1 MNTATHGGLRTAA
14 PSTREALR
22 RGLAGTGA
30 IAVMLAVLLSAP
42 ADPLRA
48 QSTAAEPPC
57 DITTTERVVAI
68 GDVHGAYDRFV
79 AMLRGAGL
87 IDARQRWV
95 GGRARLVQTGDVLD
109 RGPDSRKV
117 IDLLRKLDGE
127 ASRAGGRV
135 HALLGNHE
143 FMRIVG
149 DWRYV
154 SVGEFK
160 AFQTGESAALR
171 DRVHELNAG
180 LADKRARAEKREFNE
195 REYRAQFMKDFPLGY
210 FDMQLAFGKDGDYGK
225 WVRSRIAA
233 VRINGVLFMHGGVS
247 DMVANLGCEGLNA
260 EVQRNLAAI
269 PVPPEQLTSL
279 LSSREDGPLWYRGMA
294 SEPEASFEPM
304 LDSILKR
311 FNVRAVVIG
320 HTPVA
325 NGQITTRFNGRVVL
339 IDTGMLNGEFFPKG
353 TASALEMQGNA
364 LAAVYEDGRRVPLTA
379 QSPATK

>member
-1 MNTATHGGLRTAA
+1 MNTATHRELRTAA
-14 PSTREALR
+14 
-22 RGLAGTGA
+22 A
-30 IAVMLAVLLSAP
+30 IAAVLAVLFFAP
-42 ADPLRA
+42 AEPPRA
-48 QSTAAEPPC
+48 QSTAAERPC

-68 GDVHGAYDRFV
+68 GDVHGAYDRLV
-79 AMLRGAGL
+79 AMLRAAGL
-87 IDARQRWV
+87 IDRRQRWV
-95 GGRARLVQTGDVLD
+95 GGRTRLVQTGDVLD

-117 IDLLRKLDGE
+117 IDLLRKLESE

-154 SVGEFK
+154 SPGELK
-160 AFQTGESAALR
+160 AFQTGDSALLR
-171 DRVHELNAG
+171 DRVHELNADR
-180 LADKRARAEKREFNE
+180 AEQRARAEKREFNA

-210 FDMQLAFGKDGDYGK
+210 FEMQIAFNKDGDYGK

-247 DMVANLGCEGLNA
+247 DMVANLGCDGLNA
-260 EVQRNLAAI
+260 EVQRNLMAI
-269 PVPPEQLTSL
+269 PVPPEELASL

-294 SEPEASFEPM
+294 HEPEASFEPM

-311 FNVRAVVIG
+311 FDVRAVVIG
-320 HTPVA
+320 HTPIA
-325 NGQITTRFNGRVVL
+325 NGQITTRFGGRVVL

-353 TASALEMQGNA
+353 VASALEMHGNT
-364 LAAVYEDGRRVPLTA
+364 LAAIYEDGRRVPLTA
-379 QSPATK
+379 SPLATK

>member
-1 MNTATHGGLRTAA
+1 MNTATHRGLRTAT
-14 PSTREALR
+14 P
-22 RGLAGTGA
+22 LA
-30 IAVMLAVLLSAP
+30 VVLAVLFSARAEP
-42 ADPLRA
+42 PRA
-48 QSTAAEPPC
+48 QGAAAELPC

-87 IDARQRWV
+87 IDARQRWM

-117 IDLLRKLDGE
+117 IDLLRKLESE
-127 ASRAGGRV
+127 ASRAGGHV

-154 SVGEFK
+154 SAGEFK
-160 AFQTGESAALR
+160 AFQTGDSALLR
-171 DRVHELNAG
+171 DRVHELNAE
-180 LADKRARAEKREFNE
+180 LAEKRARAEKRDFNP

-260 EVQRNLAAI
+260 EVQRNLAAV
-269 PVPPEQLTSL
+269 PVPAEQLTSL

-325 NGQITTRFNGRVVL
+325 NGQITTRFGGRVVQ
-339 IDTGMLNGEFFPKG
+339 IDTGMLTSVYLSGRP
-353 TASALEMQGNA
+353 SALEIDGDRWTA
-364 LAAVYEDGRRVPLTA
+364 IYEDGRHALR
-379 QSPATK
+379 

>member
-1 MNTATHGGLRTAA
+1 LASGRKATRPAKA
-14 PSTREALR
+14 
-22 RGLAGTGA
+22 GA
-30 IAVMLAVLLSAP
+30 IAVVLAVLCSP
-42 ADPLRA
+42 PEPSRA
-48 QSTAAEPPC
+48 QGSAAEAPC
-57 DITTTERVVAI
+57 DIATTERVVAI

-79 AMLRGAGL
+79 AMLRAANL
-87 IDARQRWV
+87 IDNRQRWI
-95 GGRARLVQTGDVLD
+95 GARARLVQTGDVLD

-117 IDLLRKLDGE
+117 IDLLRKLDNE

-143 FMRIVG
+143 FMRLVG

-154 SVGEFK
+154 SAGEFK
-160 AFQTGESAALR
+160 AFQTADSADLR
-171 DRVHELNAG
+171 DRVREMNAD
-180 LADKRARAEKREFNE
+180 LAAKRARAEKREFNE
-195 REYRAQFMKDFPLGY
+195 REYRAQFLKDFPLGY
-210 FDMQLAFGKDGDYGK
+210 FDMQIAFGKEGEYGK
-225 WVRSRIAA
+225 WVRSRPAA

-247 DMVANLGCEGLNA
+247 NMVADLGCEGLNA
-260 EVQRNLAAI
+260 EVQRNLTAV
-269 PVPPEQLTSL
+269 PVPAEQLTSL

-304 LDSILKR
+304 LDSILRR

-325 NGQITTRFNGRVVL
+325 TGQITTRFGGRVVL

-353 TASALEMQGNA
+353 AASALEMQGNS

-379 QSPATK
+379 PLLATK